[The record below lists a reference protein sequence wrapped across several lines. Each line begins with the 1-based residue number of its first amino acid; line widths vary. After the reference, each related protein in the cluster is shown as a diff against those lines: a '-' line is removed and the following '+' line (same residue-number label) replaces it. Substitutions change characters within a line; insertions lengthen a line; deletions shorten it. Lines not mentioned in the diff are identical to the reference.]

1 MHTTIIFRPV
11 NKDLEITKSIM
22 THIHLILG
30 NEPEKNHTFSSLQE
44 LYDKIDARLE
54 PYDTTE
60 ETSYHRKELLFTFEK
75 NIEWMIVR
83 KIIISD
89 HDKKSGTLAIKIDKE
104 KLVKYIV
111 DPETSL
117 IETNEDNDRQNVT
130 SS

>member
-1 MHTTIIFRPV
+1 M

-30 NEPEKNHTFSSLQE
+30 NEPEKNHTFNSLQE

>member
-1 MHTTIIFRPV
+1 V

-30 NEPEKNHTFSSLQE
+30 NEPEKNHTFNSIQE

-54 PYDTTE
+54 PYDTTK

-117 IETNEDNDRQNVT
+117 IETNEDNDRGNVT

>member
-1 MHTTIIFRPV
+1 MHITIIFRPV

-30 NEPEKNHTFSSLQE
+30 NEPEKNHTFNSLQE

-111 DPETSL
+111 DPERSL
-117 IETNEDNDRQNVT
+117 IETNEDNEIDKM
-130 SS
+130 

>member
-1 MHTTIIFRPV
+1 V

-30 NEPEKNHTFSSLQE
+30 NEPEKNHTFNSLQE

-111 DPETSL
+111 DPERSL
-117 IETNEDNDRQNVT
+117 IETNEDNDRGNVT

>member
-1 MHTTIIFRPV
+1 M

-30 NEPEKNHTFSSLQE
+30 NEPEKNHTFNSLQE

-117 IETNEDNDRQNVT
+117 IETNEDNNRQNVT

>member
-1 MHTTIIFRPV
+1 LHTTIIFRPV

-30 NEPEKNHTFSSLQE
+30 NEPEKNHTFNSLQE

-111 DPETSL
+111 DPERSL
-117 IETNEDNDRQNVT
+117 IETNEDNEIDKM
-130 SS
+130 

>member
-1 MHTTIIFRPV
+1 M

-30 NEPEKNHTFSSLQE
+30 NEPEKNHTFNSLQE

-89 HDKKSGTLAIKIDKE
+89 HDKKSGTLSIKIDKE

-111 DPETSL
+111 DPERSL
-117 IETNEDNDRQNVT
+117 IETNEDNEIDKM
-130 SS
+130 

>member
-1 MHTTIIFRPV
+1 M

-22 THIHLILG
+22 TYIHLILG
-30 NEPEKNHTFSSLQE
+30 NEPEKNHTFNSLQE

-117 IETNEDNDRQNVT
+117 IETNEDNNRQNVT

>member
-1 MHTTIIFRPV
+1 V

-30 NEPEKNHTFSSLQE
+30 NEPGKNHTFNSIQE

-54 PYDTTE
+54 PDDTTKE
-60 ETSYHRKELLFTFEK
+60 ASYHRKELLCTFDQ
-75 NIEWMIVR
+75 NIEWMKVR

-89 HDKKSGTLAIKIDKE
+89 HNKNGDTLGIKIDKE

-111 DPETSL
+111 DPEMPL
-117 IETNEDNDRQNVT
+117 IETNNDIDNDR
-130 SS
+130 